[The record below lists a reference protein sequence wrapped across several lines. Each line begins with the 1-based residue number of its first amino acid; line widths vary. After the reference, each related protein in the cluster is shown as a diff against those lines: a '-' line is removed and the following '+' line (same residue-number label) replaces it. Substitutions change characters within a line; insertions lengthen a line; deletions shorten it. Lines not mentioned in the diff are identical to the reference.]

1 LTDKNFSLS
10 IYKIQ
15 KGVQMETTLARIQ
28 SIVGEQLGIE
38 AESVVPEANFTKDL
52 GADSLDVVE
61 LVMAVEE
68 AFEIEIDDKV
78 AGQIETVGDV
88 LEYLE
93 KLNK

>member
-1 LTDKNFSLS
+1 
-10 IYKIQ
+10 
-15 KGVQMETTLARIQ
+15 METTLARIQ